1 MTVNETDPRFYVA
14 DSAIAGG
21 GNGLFAKVPLAKGD
35 RFAVI
40 GVLIER
46 GTETDKCTHFADQ
59 HKLRV
64 GEDYLLI
71 PLGYGGMVNH
81 SSTPNM
87 EKVTEGTDLYM
98 AALRDIEAGEEL
110 FFSYHPYAQERFGF
124 H

>member
-1 MTVNETDPRFYVA
+1 MVVNETDERFHVA
-14 DSAIAGG
+14 DSTIPGA
-21 GNGLFAKVPLAKGD
+21 GNGLFARVPLARGD
-35 RFAVI
+35 RFTVI

-46 GTETDKCTHFADQ
+46 DTEADRCTHFADQ

-64 GEDYLLI
+64 GEKNLLI

-87 EKVTEGTDLYM
+87 EKVTEGTDLYLQ
-98 AALRDIEAGEEL
+98 AIQDIEAGQEL
-110 FFSYHPYAQERFGF
+110 FFSYHPYAQERFNV

>member
-1 MTVNETDPRFYVA
+1 MTVNETDPRFYLA
-14 DSAIAGG
+14 DSTIPGG
-21 GNGLFAKVPLAKGD
+21 GNGLFAKVPLAQGD
-35 RFAVI
+35 RFTVI

-46 GTETDKCTHFADQ
+46 DTETDKCTHFADQ
-59 HKLRV
+59 HKLRI
-64 GEDYLLI
+64 GEKFLLI

-87 EKVTEGTDLYM
+87 EKVVEGTDLYM
-98 AALRDIEAGEEL
+98 SALRNIEAGEEL

>member
-1 MTVNETDPRFYVA
+1 MIVNETDPRFYVA
-14 DSAIAGG
+14 ESAIEGG
-21 GNGLFAKVPLAKGD
+21 GNGLFAKVALAKGD
-35 RFAVI
+35 RLAVI

-46 GTETDKCTHFADQ
+46 DTETDKCTHFADQ

-64 GEDYLLI
+64 GEEYLLI
-71 PLGYGGMVNH
+71 PLGYGGMINH

-98 AALRDIEAGEEL
+98 SALRDIEAGEEL

>member
-1 MTVNETDPRFYVA
+1 MTVNETDPRFYIA
-14 DSAIAGG
+14 DSTIPGG
-21 GNGLFAKVPLAKGD
+21 GNGLFAKVPLAQGD

-46 GTETDKCTHFADQ
+46 DTETDKCTHFADQ

-64 GEDYLLI
+64 GEDFLLI

-81 SSTPNM
+81 SSTPNL
-87 EKVTEGTDLYM
+87 EKVTEGIELYM
-98 AALRDIEAGEEL
+98 SALRDIEAGEEL

>member
-1 MTVNETDPRFYVA
+1 MIVNETDPRFYLA
-14 DSAIAGG
+14 DSSIPGG
-21 GNGLFAKVPLAKGD
+21 GNGLFAKVSLTQGE
-35 RFAVI
+35 RFSVI

-46 GTETDKCTHFADQ
+46 DTEADKCTHFADQ
-59 HKLRV
+59 HKLRI
-64 GEDYLLI
+64 GEKYLLI

-87 EKVTEGTDLYM
+87 EKVVEGTDLYM